1 MSIENIT
8 AAIINDAKL
17 VEETSVKNAEKTME
31 EIISKAK
38 IEAEE
43 IMKQT
48 SEKCTKDAE
57 SLKSRKVSAA
67 ELQARKMILGAK
79 QEAIQKSFDLALE
92 KLKSMPEDKYLN
104 YLTEEIIKIPANEG
118 IIILN
123 QRDRDK
129 IGEKLIKAVNQRLNV
144 QRYKLSDNTINA
156 SGGFLLRSGNI
167 EINNT
172 FETLL
177 NSIRDDLT
185 SEVANALFS

>member
-8 AAIINDAKL
+8 AAIISDAKL

-38 IEAEE
+38 MEAEE
-43 IMKQT
+43 IIKQAA
-48 SEKCTKDAE
+48 EKDAKDRE

-123 QRDRDK
+123 QRDRNK
-129 IGEKLIKAVNQRLNV
+129 IGEKLISAVNQRLNAQV
-144 QRYKLSDNTINA
+144 YKLSDKTINA

-177 NSIRDDLT
+177 NSVRDDLT

>member
-8 AAIINDAKL
+8 ATILNDAKL

-31 EIISKAK
+31 EIINKAK

-48 SEKCTKDAE
+48 AEKSTKDAE

-67 ELQARKMILGAK
+67 ELQAKKMILGAK

-104 YLTEEIIKIPANEG
+104 YLTEEIIKIPVNKG

-144 QRYKLSDNTINA
+144 QSYELSDKTINV

-177 NSIRDDLT
+177 NSIKDDLT
-185 SEVANALFS
+185 TEVANALFN

>member
-8 AAIINDAKL
+8 ATIISDAKL
-17 VEETSVKNAEKTME
+17 VEETSVKNAEKSME
-31 EIISKAK
+31 EIISKAR

-48 SEKCTKDAE
+48 AEKCIKDAE
-57 SLKSRKVSAA
+57 SLKGRKVSAA

-177 NSIRDDLT
+177 NSIKDDLT

>member
-8 AAIINDAKL
+8 AAIIGDAEL
-17 VEETSVKNAEKTME
+17 VEETSVKNAEKAME
-31 EIISKAK
+31 EIIGKAK

-43 IMKQT
+43 ILKQAA
-48 SEKCTKDAE
+48 EKCEKEVE
-57 SLKSRKVSAA
+57 SLKSRKISAA

-79 QEAIQKSFDLALE
+79 QQAIQKSFDLALE
-92 KLKSMPEDKYLN
+92 KLKSMPEDKYLS
-104 YLTEEIIKIPANEG
+104 YLTEEIIKIPVSEG

-123 QRDRDK
+123 QRDKDK
-129 IGEKLIKAVNQRLNV
+129 IGEKLIEAVNQRLNATK
-144 QRYKLSDNTINA
+144 YKLGDKTINV

-177 NSIRDDLT
+177 NSVKDDLT

>member
-8 AAIINDAKL
+8 AAIIGDAEL
-17 VEETSVKNAEKTME
+17 VEETSVKNAEKAME
-31 EIISKAK
+31 EIIGKAK

-43 IMKQT
+43 ILKQEA
-48 SEKCTKDAE
+48 EKCEKEAE
-57 SLKSRKVSAA
+57 SLKSRKISAA

-92 KLKSMPEDKYLN
+92 KLKSMPEDKYLS
-104 YLTEEIIKIPANEG
+104 YLTEEIIKIPVNEG

-129 IGEKLIKAVNQRLNV
+129 IGEKLIEAVNQSLNAAK
-144 QRYKLSDNTINA
+144 YKLSDKTINV

-177 NSIRDDLT
+177 NSVKDDLT

>member
-31 EIISKAK
+31 EIIGKAK

-48 SEKCTKDAE
+48 AERCTKDAE

-92 KLKSMPEDKYLN
+92 KLRSMPEDKYLN
-104 YLTEEIIKIPANEG
+104 YLTEEIIKISVNEG
-118 IIILN
+118 IIVLN
-123 QRDRDK
+123 QADRDK
-129 IGEKLIKAVNQRLNV
+129 IGEKLIKAVNQRLNT
-144 QRYKLSDNTINA
+144 QRYKLSDKTINT

-177 NSIRDDLT
+177 NSIKDDLT
-185 SEVANALFS
+185 SEVANALFN

>member
-8 AAIINDAKL
+8 AAIIGDAKSI
-17 VEETSVKNAEKTME
+17 EETSVKNAEKTME

-43 IMKQT
+43 IINQAA
-48 SEKCTKDAE
+48 EKDVKDAE
-57 SLKSRKVSAA
+57 GLKSRKVSAA

-79 QEAIQKSFDLALE
+79 QAAIQKSFDLALE

-104 YLTEEIIKIPANEG
+104 YLTEEIIKIPVKEG

-129 IGEKLIKAVNQRLNV
+129 IGEKLIKAVNQRTSA
-144 QRYKLSDNTINA
+144 QKYKLSDKTVNV
-156 SGGFLLRSGNI
+156 SGGFLLRNGNI

-177 NSIRDDLT
+177 NSIKDDLT
-185 SEVANALFS
+185 SEVANVLFN